1 MSNELKE
8 PNNIDIERAAKAFQ
22 DMAQV
27 IGDALKPTIEAFQR
41 FADELHRNFTEEQAK
56 IEIDNIRNNPS
67 LNLFQ
72 RYRLIRNIKREAKKQ
87 GIHL

>member
-1 MSNELKE
+1 MSNEIKE
-8 PNNIDIERAAKAFQ
+8 PNNIDIDRVAETLQ
-22 DMAQV
+22 DMAQE
-27 IGDALKPTIEAFQR
+27 IGIALKPAIEAIQR
-41 FADELHRNFTEEQAK
+41 LADELHRNSTEEQAK
-56 IEIDNIRNNPS
+56 IEINNIRNNPS